1 MAEKH
6 VFTADEIRAA
16 TDRLEQFGALN
27 GVYVVVG
34 NSLQN
39 WDVTGDDILTMLRQF
54 ADEKAENA
62 KLKARLNE
70 VTEYTKR
77 NTWREDDESRGV
89 AVNTCAKVHNID
101 MREIAGIASGDR
113 KKEA

>member
-16 TDRLEQFGALN
+16 TNRLEEFGVLN

-34 NSLQN
+34 NSLQG
-39 WDVTGDDILTMLRQF
+39 WDVTGDDILAMLRQF

-62 KLKARLNE
+62 KLNARLNE
-70 VTEYTKR
+70 VAEYAKR
-77 NTWREDDESRGV
+77 NTWREDANSQGV
-89 AVNTCAKVHNID
+89 ATNTCAKVHNID
-101 MREIAGIASGDR
+101 MREIAGISSGER